1 MAEPSPG
8 SEPGGAPAA
17 GEDLEESGPPDLDEI
32 RSWSG
37 YRLDDLT
44 GAGVGRV
51 EGPYMAESGGRPEW
65 MLARM
70 GRFGHHCLV
79 PVRDAVAAGRHVW
92 VPYKRE
98 LIREAPRIEPGTRLT
113 PEGEAEL
120 RSHYEVRG

>member
-17 GEDLEESGPPDLDEI
+17 GEDPDESGPPDLDEI

-51 EGPYMAESGGRPEW
+51 EGPYTPESGGRPEW

-120 RSHYEVRG
+120 RSHYEV

>member
-8 SEPGGAPAA
+8 SEPRGAPAA
-17 GEDLEESGPPDLDEI
+17 GEDLDESAPPDLDEI

-37 YRLDDLT
+37 YRLDDLS

-51 EGPYMAESGGRPEW
+51 EGPYTAESGGRPEW

-70 GRFGHHCLV
+70 GRFGHYCLV

-92 VPYKRE
+92 VPYTRE

-120 RSHYEVRG
+120 RSHYEL